1 MRVRDREVLF
11 PRGGE
16 ALLEAR
22 PNGLPDVLPDLDAF
36 FSAARWVEW
45 SWTSG
50 CPVRVA
56 RLHPTVSAVS
66 RAHGRLLCH
75 PLIWNDKN
83 IRKIIV

>member
-36 FSAARWVEW
+36 FSAAR
-45 SWTSG
+45 
-50 CPVRVA
+50 
-56 RLHPTVSAVS
+56 
-66 RAHGRLLCH
+66 
-75 PLIWNDKN
+75 
-83 IRKIIV
+83 